1 MYDSEFLCIKYFQYF
16 FEEKEFNSLSQW
28 GKVKCD
34 IQWLQSPPFF
44 IGKEQSMQGPLRLF
58 HFSKSCVAKRVLPQT
73 AKHSQYIP
81 NSYSQ
86 VKVKTVLVQ

>member
-1 MYDSEFLCIKYFQYF
+1 MASQP
-16 FEEKEFNSLSQW
+16 SL
-28 GKVKCD
+28 
-34 IQWLQSPPFF
+34 F

-58 HFSKSCVAKRVLPQT
+58 HFSGSCVSKRVLPQT
-73 AKHSQYIP
+73 SKHSQYIP